1 MGRRSVLPLPDHQAR
16 RIRTAAQEIDA
27 KLGPNCTGREF
38 VREILPVLHSI
49 TGEIL
54 GATTIRQLLRQLADR
69 TPSTTAVGEEVAR
82 YKQSLPTALA
92 NLSVAPYHEGDA
104 PAAPDRLAGHAQP
117 LGPKQSVPTAV
128 SVTAELARFHAA
140 QLDYFREQL
149 QLREAQAAAAERVKE
164 EALLEAAAATAKLA
178 GLAESVT
185 HLQAQCTRL
194 TEALAQEQER
204 ARAENRQNMLRVDSI
219 RAETRAVEEKLR
231 LARQL
236 VAQRDQELI
245 AVRTERDAL
254 AQRSAALQQ
263 RVSAAKQSS

>member
-1 MGRRSVLPLPDHQAR
+1 MGRRSILPLPDHQAR

-49 TGEIL
+49 TGEML

-82 YKQSLPTALA
+82 YRHSLPTALA
-92 NLSVAPYHEGDA
+92 NRSVAPHHEGDA
-104 PAAPDRLAGHAQP
+104 QP
-117 LGPKQSVPTAV
+117 FGPKQSVPTAV
-128 SVTAELARFHAA
+128 SMTAELARFHAA

-185 HLQAQCTRL
+185 HLQTQCTRL
-194 TEALAQEQER
+194 TEALAQEQDR

-219 RAETRAVEEKLR
+219 RAETRDVEEKLR